1 MKKIILLLFLGTLI
15 CSVNHLFAQEDDIP
29 LPKSLQKYQDRDG
42 KKKLNLTA
50 GGSFEAQFGS
60 YTSVGVSPILG
71 YYPAKWILLGVGA
84 TYMFSF
90 VAPLNYSS
98 HAYGA
103 SAFAEGL
110 IWKQRIIAHISYEYI
125 NYEDAEYDPYSLL
138 ITKRERKNDH
148 SLLIGPGY
156 RQPIS
161 DNINIYLLC
170 LFNIFQTSESF
181 YSNPTVRIGITVD
194 F

>member
-1 MKKIILLLFLGTLI
+1 MKKIFLLVLLGIIL
-15 CSVNHLFAQEDDIP
+15 CSTNYTFAQDEDVP
-29 LPKSLQKYQDRDG
+29 LPKSLQKYQDRNG

-60 YTSVGVSPILG
+60 YTALGLSPILG
-71 YYPAKWILLGVGA
+71 YYPTKWLLVGIGG

-98 HAYGA
+98 HAFGA
-103 SAFAEGL
+103 SLFAEGL
-110 IWKQRIIAHISYEYI
+110 IWEQRIIAHISYEYL
-125 NYEDAEYDPYSLL
+125 NFEDAEYDPITLQ
-138 ITKRERKNDH
+138 ITKRIRKNDH

-181 YSNPTVRIGITVD
+181 YSNPTFRIGITYD